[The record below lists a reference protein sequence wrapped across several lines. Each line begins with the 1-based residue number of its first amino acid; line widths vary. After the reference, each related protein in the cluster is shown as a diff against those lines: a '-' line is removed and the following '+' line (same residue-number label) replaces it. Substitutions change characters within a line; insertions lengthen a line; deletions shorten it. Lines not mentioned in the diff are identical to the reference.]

1 MHDPVDI
8 RRRIDHLVA
17 RVDRR
22 DDYGQL
28 LADGQVIHEVED
40 VHDVVA
46 WRAEIRR
53 QARADKIKVRTGFN
67 DGIVWALRVRPDQ
80 AGALADVRRYR
91 DLLGRTVPLAVG
103 LRHEASIALWDG
115 DEVVCVCG
123 RCSAVGYGHVA
134 EDVIGGE
141 LFEDECSNEEPPRVT
156 ALAML
161 HVARSHRPSD
171 SPGIG

>member
-8 RRRIDHLVA
+8 RRRIDRLVA

-28 LADGQVIHEVED
+28 LARDQVIHDLDDVED
-40 VHDVVA
+40 IDA

-80 AGALADVRRYR
+80 VGALEDVQRYR
-91 DLLGRTVPLAVG
+91 DLLGRMVPVAVG
-103 LRHEASIALWDG
+103 LRHEPSIALWDG

-123 RCSAVGYGHVA
+123 RCSAVGYG
-134 EDVIGGE
+134 DVVECVVGGA
-141 LFEDECSNEEPPRVT
+141 LFEDECPNEEPPKLT
-156 ALAML
+156 ALTL
-161 HVARSHRPSD
+161 THVPSSRSS
-171 SPGIG
+171 G